1 VGAQARGLDNVSA
14 WRFITPPAAWPRGWV
29 VSPQGERF
37 CNEEVYGATLGHAM
51 MTRAGGRAWLV
62 IDTKLRRQA
71 LWQCLFGGLW
81 AFQRLP
87 ALALMFMV
95 ARKGATVEALA
106 QAIGADPATLR
117 ATADAANAAARGA
130 CDDAF
135 GKSPGMRHAMPKGPY
150 FAFDISIGSKWLPLA
165 TLTLGGLQVNETDGH
180 VIDAQ
185 GTDIPGLY
193 AAGRTAIGI
202 PSCRYVSG
210 LSLADCVFSG
220 RRAGRAA
227 AEAAST

>member
-1 VGAQARGLDNVSA
+1 
-14 WRFITPPAAWPRGWV
+14 
-29 VSPQGERF
+29 
-37 CNEEVYGATLGHAM
+37 M

-62 IDTKLRRQA
+62 IDAKLRRQA

-106 QAIGADPATLR
+106 ATIGADPTVMR
-117 ATADAANAAARGA
+117 RTADAANAAARGES
-130 CDDAF
+130 DDPL
-135 GKSPGMRHAMPKGPY
+135 GKSPGMRHAMERGPY

-165 TLTLGGLQVNETDGH
+165 TLTLGGLRVNEADGH
-180 VIDAQ
+180 VVDDQ
-185 GTDIPGLY
+185 GADIPGLF

-227 AEAAST
+227 AHGG